1 MTVDPY
7 DSRVPPLLLVAILL
21 AAIAV
26 IPTRRLAIR
35 GASNL
40 VIAAYFVALWVSALA
55 IVGAPGRSRLLVPVI
70 VVLAIV
76 PFVTLR
82 EGLDRLLGR
91 APREVESPPRNVTP
105 PDATGAGSG
114 AP

>member
-1 MTVDPY
+1 
-7 DSRVPPLLLVAILL
+7 VPPLLLVAILL
-21 AAIAV
+21 AVIAV

-40 VIAAYFVALWVSALA
+40 VIAAYFAALWLSALA
-55 IVGAPGRSRLLVPVI
+55 IVAAPGRSRILVPVV

-82 EGLDRLLGR
+82 DGLDRLMGR
-91 APREVESPPRNVTP
+91 PPREVSPPPRNVTP
-105 PDATGAGSG
+105 PDATGAGTGPS
-114 AP
+114 

>member
-1 MTVDPY
+1 
-7 DSRVPPLLLVAILL
+7 LLLLAILL

-26 IPTRRLAIR
+26 IPTRRLVIR

-40 VIAAYFVALWVSALA
+40 VIAAYFLAIWLSALA
-55 IVGAPGRSRLLVPVI
+55 IVAAPGRSRLLVPVV

-82 EGLDRLLGR
+82 DGLDRLLGR
-91 APREVESPPRNVTP
+91 APREVPPPPRNVTP
-105 PDATGAGSG
+105 PDATGAGAGS
-114 AP
+114 P